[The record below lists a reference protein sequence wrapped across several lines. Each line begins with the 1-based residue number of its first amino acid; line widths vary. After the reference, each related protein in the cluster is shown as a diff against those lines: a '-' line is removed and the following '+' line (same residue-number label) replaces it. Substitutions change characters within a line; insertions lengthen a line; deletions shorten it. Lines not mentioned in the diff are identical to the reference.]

1 MNYLA
6 KAREEIIYLRQI
18 ICRYKYKFKDS
29 ISGSAEY
36 IDKNIES
43 QNSRRVF
50 INDKDINQNSKLD
63 TIGEDT
69 NLK

>member
-18 ICRYKYKFKDS
+18 ICRYKYKFRES
-29 ISGSAEY
+29 ISGSADY

-43 QNSRRVF
+43 QNSGRIF
-50 INDKDINQNSKLD
+50 INDKDIN
-63 TIGEDT
+63 
-69 NLK
+69 